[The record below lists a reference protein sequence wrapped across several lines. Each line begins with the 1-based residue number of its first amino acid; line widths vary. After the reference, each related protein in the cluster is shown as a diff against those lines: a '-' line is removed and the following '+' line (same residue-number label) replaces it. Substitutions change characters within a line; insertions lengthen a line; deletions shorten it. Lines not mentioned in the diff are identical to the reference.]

1 MVTPFDADGAV
12 DVPTLE
18 RYVDW
23 QIESGI
29 HGLIPLGSTGEFM
42 SMSDDEIALVAQTV
56 IDRAAG
62 RVPVLIG
69 TTAEDT
75 RAAVRLSRRAEAQ
88 GADGVMVLPPFYCT
102 PTDDELFLHYRTISD
117 AIGIPIM
124 VYNNPAVANV
134 DLKPALV
141 ARLSQIDNCRYIK
154 ESTLEVTRVRDI
166 MRLSEGRMAV
176 FGGIMGFESYV
187 EGAVGWAAVPSNG
200 APREMARLYDL
211 VMAGQLAEA
220 RALVQALRSALGDL
234 DPLLKLLTGILPALI
249 ADALEHRA
257 ITGALFGIQL
267 GRNRWRYGGGR
278 IVGGCGMRG
287 ERHHGDRRGKQ
298 EFRCHVSRPSINNFR
313 SRQASAFWAGRSS
326 RKRG

>member
-1 MVTPFDADGAV
+1 MADFRGTYTIMVTPFDAEGNV

-42 SMSDDEIALVAQTV
+42 SMSDDEIALVARTV

-134 DLKPALV
+134 DLKPPLV

-220 RALVQALRSALGDL
+220 RALAFKHFPMIDFVAGQSYVAGTKALLAAMG
-234 DPLLKLLTGILPALI
+234 LPAGAPRPPRLPMGPEGI
-249 ADALEHRA
+249 AAARRLVDEL
-257 ITGALFGIQL
+257 GLKIQTTT
-267 GRNRWRYGGGR
+267 
-278 IVGGCGMRG
+278 
-287 ERHHGDRRGKQ
+287 
-298 EFRCHVSRPSINNFR
+298 
-313 SRQASAFWAGRSS
+313 A
-326 RKRG
+326 

>member
-1 MVTPFDADGAV
+1 MTDFRGTYTIMVTPFDADGAV

-42 SMSDDEIALVAQTV
+42 SMSDDEIALVAKTV

-75 RAAVRLSRRAEAQ
+75 RAAVRLSRRAETQ

-102 PTDDELFLHYRTISD
+102 PSDDELYLHYKTISD

-134 DLKPALV
+134 DLKPPLV

-200 APREMARLYDL
+200 APTAMARLYGL
-211 VMAGQLAEA
+211 VQAGQLAEA
-220 RALVQALRSALGDL
+220 RALAFRHFPMIDFVAGQSYVAGTKALLAAMGLPVGTPRPPRLPLGAEGVAAA
-234 DPLLKLLTGILPALI
+234 K
-249 ADALEHRA
+249 
-257 ITGALFGIQL
+257 
-267 GRNRWRYGGGR
+267 R
-278 IVGGCGMRG
+278 IVDELGL
-287 ERHHGDRRGKQ
+287 KIQ
-298 EFRCHVSRPSINNFR
+298 PS
-313 SRQASAFWAGRSS
+313 A
-326 RKRG
+326 

>member
-1 MVTPFDADGAV
+1 MTDFCGTYTIMVTPFDADGAV

-42 SMSDDEIALVAQTV
+42 SMSDDEIALVSKTV
-56 IDRAAG
+56 IERAAG

-75 RAAVRLSRRAEAQ
+75 RAAVRLSRRAETQ

-102 PTDDELFLHYRTISD
+102 PSDDELYLHYKTISD

-134 DLKPALV
+134 DLKPPLV
-141 ARLSQIDNCRYIK
+141 VRLSQIDNCRYIK

-166 MRLSEGRMAV
+166 MRLSDGRMAV

-200 APREMARLYDL
+200 APAAMARLYDL
-211 VMAGQLAEA
+211 VRAGQLAEA
-220 RALVQALRSALGDL
+220 RALAFKHFPMIDFVAGQSYVAGTKAMLAAMG
-234 DPLLKLLTGILPALI
+234 LPV
-249 ADALEHRA
+249 
-257 ITGALFGIQL
+257 GAPRPPRLPPGAEGL
-267 GRNRWRYGGGR
+267 AAAKR
-278 IVGGCGMRG
+278 IVDELGL
-287 ERHHGDRRGKQ
+287 KIQ
-298 EFRCHVSRPSINNFR
+298 PS
-313 SRQASAFWAGRSS
+313 A
-326 RKRG
+326 